1 MHLHFN
7 VNVTGIVPTW
17 NCFSSFQS
25 SLSQLFRDLTTAVEV
40 ASSVLYERQP
50 WCFCPCSINRY
61 FNIFKMT
68 YVNNIWNDNYICD
81 MKSGNCLVNSVL
93 FYKRPVCGWGVIRAE
108 LHWPLTKIMW
118 CHFNLTSGLFLHP
131 ASFSSGFALSCAVA
145 LGPFGP
151 EAMLFPTLFI

>member
-1 MHLHFN
+1 MKLLFFFSKQFK
-7 VNVTGIVPTW
+7 PTIQRSNHHRW
-17 NCFSSFQS
+17 GCLIS
-25 SLSQLFRDLTTAVEV
+25 TVWKTA
-40 ASSVLYERQP
+40 LM
-50 WCFCPCSINRY
+50 FCPCSINRY

-93 FYKRPVCGWGVIRAE
+93 FYKRPVCGRGVIRAE